1 MTTLELFLAV
11 LLVLQSLAWIW
22 TGYRDFDFD

>member
-1 MTTLELFLAV
+1 MTTLEIVLSAV
-11 LLVLQSLAWIW
+11 LVVQSLAWIW